1 MAKNIKLEDTRNII
15 INLDRDPERLEQ
27 SKKVLDNLQIP
38 FERFS
43 AIEHEEGIVGC
54 GLSHKKLLS
63 EIKPNTL
70 ILEDDIERTR
80 AATNFVFNIPEEA
93 DAIYLGISNHGYINK
108 PMGVAGTVLAAQYD
122 ENYKR
127 VFNMCSGHAIL
138 YLSQKYID
146 AAHDVTAKCLEQGA
160 PFDLGLAALHRYFTI
175 LTPNDPYFYQTPQ
188 EEFTNFSLQA

>member
-1 MAKNIKLEDTRNII
+1 MGKNIKLEDTTNIL
-15 INLDRDPERLEQ
+15 INLDRDSARLEQ
-27 SKKVLDNLQIP
+27 STKVLDNLQIP

-43 AIEHEEGIVGC
+43 AIEHEQGIVGC

-70 ILEDDIERTR
+70 ILEDDIESTGV
-80 AATNFVFNIPEEA
+80 ATNFLLNIPEEA
-93 DAIYLGISNHGYINK
+93 DAIYLGISNHGYINQHV
-108 PMGVAGTVLAAQYD
+108 GVAGTVLAAQYD

-127 VFNMCSGHAIL
+127 VFNMCSAHAIL
-138 YLSQKYID
+138 YLSQGFID
-146 AAHDVTAKCLEQGA
+146 AAHDVAAKCLEQGIA
-160 PFDLGLAALHRYFTI
+160 WDLGLAALHRYFTI